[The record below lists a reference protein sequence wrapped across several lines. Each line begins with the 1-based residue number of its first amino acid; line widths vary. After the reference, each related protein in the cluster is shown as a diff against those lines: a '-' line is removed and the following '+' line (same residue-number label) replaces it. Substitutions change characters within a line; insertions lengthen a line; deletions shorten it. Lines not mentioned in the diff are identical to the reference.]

1 MLSFVRTILTTA
13 AVCLIVFSSGAQGR
27 TFYLATDG
35 NDDAEAVHGAE
46 FATLRTAINN
56 LWYGDTLI
64 IRNGFYQGGVALTTT
79 NGEVETET
87 EQRLA
92 SANISE
98 ANTEPNFLIDA
109 QIVLVPPPQKRS
121 TDLLSLQVRSSSP
134 NHREEDQV

>member
-1 MLSFVRTILTTA
+1 M
-13 AVCLIVFSSGAQGR
+13 
-27 TFYLATDG
+27 
-35 NDDAEAVHGAE
+35 
-46 FATLRTAINN
+46 
-56 LWYGDTLI
+56 
-64 IRNGFYQGGVALTTT
+64 ALTTT

-134 NHREEDQV
+134 DHREEEEI